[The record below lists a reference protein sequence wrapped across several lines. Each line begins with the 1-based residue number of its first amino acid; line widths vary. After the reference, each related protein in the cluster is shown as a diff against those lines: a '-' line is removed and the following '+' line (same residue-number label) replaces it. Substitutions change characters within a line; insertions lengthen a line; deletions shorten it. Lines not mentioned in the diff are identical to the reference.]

1 MWEEETLLPKLVEE
15 ATVLQQELLAP
26 GVYRLALKA
35 PQIASQAQPGQFVH
49 VRVAAT
55 AAPLLRRPIS
65 IAGASEDGTL
75 ILIYRIVGE
84 GTKLLSSLVAG
95 DTLDLMG
102 PLGNGFKLEGK
113 QPLLVGGGVG
123 LAPLLFLAQRL
134 CPLPVKIVLGG
145 RCQEDLFWLD
155 LFRGVCSQLIATT
168 DDGSCGLQG
177 TVVAGLPG
185 ALKQGVDGV
194 FSCGPEPMMQAV
206 AAWAAQKKL
215 PCQVSLE
222 KHMACGVGACLS
234 CTCADKEGKR
244 RKVCTDGP
252 VFQAEEVFY
261 DA

>member
-35 PQIASQAQPGQFVH
+35 PQIARQAQPGQFVH

-65 IAGASEDGTL
+65 IAGAQEDGTL
-75 ILIYRIVGE
+75 ILIYRVVGE
-84 GTKLLSSLVAG
+84 GTKLLSALAAG
-95 DTLDLMG
+95 ATLNLMG

-145 RCQEDLFWLD
+145 RCQEDLFCLD

-177 TVVAGLPG
+177 TVVAGLPE
-185 ALKQGVDGV
+185 ALAQQPCLPNPWVSPKKKFETWPPRARSTSKPSRPPCMTHLANTQ
-194 FSCGPEPMMQAV
+194 PRRTRPTQAR
-206 AAWAAQKKL
+206 
-215 PCQVSLE
+215 C
-222 KHMACGVGACLS
+222 
-234 CTCADKEGKR
+234 R
-244 RKVCTDGP
+244 I
-252 VFQAEEVFY
+252 
-261 DA
+261 